1 MAKDRK
7 KVQHIHSSVFDKQP
21 TPQSLELGELAVNA
35 NKNGSF
41 ISTKNSNNEVV
52 RFSEDATIVDWME
65 YKEVFPYS
73 ATVTTPTEQDLKDNK
88 SQLLFKIN
96 QVVPTKTPYGT
107 DVNGA
112 MDMHGDE
119 INPLSPD
126 GTKDGAGFA
135 VNMDMYAMNGGNP
148 SFSSITT
155 TCGALL
161 QGTTKIQGLDGSCGS
176 LLDINVG
183 TAKTVADSAYT
194 NVQTAT
200 TTVSSANTTIGT
212 ATTTVTSATTNVTN
226 HTYSGENLTIK
237 TTDTTSI
244 SGANF
249 DVKATTTSISGG
261 TIGTYTTG
269 NTQINANG
277 NVNVISTGATNI
289 TSTNNNVCITAEK
302 DADFYGKVNT
312 KVGVSCGGD
321 VTPNLGLSGTTI
333 NESGNTINITSAGDT
348 IINASD
354 EIIMS
359 AVTDVKVDTDV
370 LCLNGATKAALYG
383 ATTNIGVNCN
393 SGASATTINIS
404 GTTINEGGTNL
415 TQNFTNGTVNITN
428 YDVNGDVICI
438 SGATNANIYGAE
450 TNIGIDC
457 NNTTTATT
465 INISGTT
472 INLGGDEVTI
482 NVLDDLCLNSRE
494 DITLYGSQST
504 NVGISCDGTATAA
517 MTTVR
522 GNKVIVDAVVGNLG
536 LTAKEDI
543 LESAENGIVITA
555 NNDLCSTAG
564 VDATFYGVSKTNI
577 GTDCE
582 SANVSTT
589 TTINGETI
597 AESGG
602 TVNVSSTGATC
613 VAAGT
618 NANFYGATTNIGK
631 SCDNNTS
638 TTTNIEGTTINEN
651 GGNVNITSTAS
662 TTINANT
669 TLCME
674 GNTKAAL
681 YGKETHIG
689 LNCSSGK
696 TSSSVTINSTT
707 SVTINSPVTNITGDT
722 HISGDTIIKGDTYI
736 SGDTIVG
743 GSVTV
748 ANGLG
753 AKVCSEYG
761 DVRSATGKCS
771 NLSGSST
778 TTFTIPNEFSH
789 MKNHKNSDGSH
800 TSDYYTFEYPIEING
815 TVTAVA
821 AIYSS
826 DERLKENIKP
836 VTRNDF
842 NKAKRVQAKSF
853 NFKDDPNKTKTYGV
867 IAQEVEAAGLN
878 ELVYTKED
886 GFKAVDYTAFMILKL
901 SYLEDFCVNLSM
913 QNEELRKRIIEL
925 ENKK

>member
-21 TPQSLELGELAVNA
+21 TPESLELGELAVNA

-41 ISTKNSNNEVV
+41 ISTKNTNNEVV
-52 RFSEDATIVDWME
+52 RFSEDATIIDWME
-65 YKEVFPYS
+65 RKEVFPYS
-73 ATVTTPTEQDLKDNK
+73 GSVLSDLTRNK
-88 SQLLFKIN
+88 SQLLFGIN
-96 QVVPTKTPYGT
+96 QVAASGSPHYS
-107 DVNGA
+107 DINGA
-112 MDMHGDE
+112 VDMNGNP
-119 INPLSPD
+119 INPSQD
-126 GTKDGAGFA
+126 SGYTDGAGFA
-135 VNMDMYAMNGGNP
+135 VDMDIYVMQGSNP
-148 SFSSITT
+148 SFSSVTT

-200 TTVSSANTTIGT
+200 TTASSANTMIGT

-237 TTDTTSI
+237 TTD
-244 SGANF
+244 
-249 DVKATTTSISGG
+249 TTSISGG

-348 IINASD
+348 IINAGD

-370 LCLNGATKAALYG
+370 LCLNGTTKAALYG
-383 ATTNIGVNCN
+383 ATTNIGANCD
-393 SGASATTINIS
+393 SSASATTINIS

-415 TQNFTNGTVNITN
+415 TQNFTDGTVNITN

-438 SGATNANIYGAE
+438 SGATNANFYGDV

-472 INLGGDEVTI
+472 INLGGDEFNIDVV
-482 NVLDDLCLNSRE
+482 NDVCLNSRSAT
-494 DITLYGSQST
+494 TLYGSYRT
-504 NVGISCDGTATAA
+504 NVGVSCDDTATAA
-517 MTTVR
+517 TTNIR
-522 GNKVIVDAVVGNLG
+522 GDKVIVDAGVTNLG

-543 LESAENGIVITA
+543 LESAENDIFITA
-555 NNDLCSTAG
+555 NNVICETAG
-564 VDATFYGVSKTNI
+564 ADVTIYGVESTNV
-577 GTDCE
+577 GVNC
-582 SANVSTT
+582 SGSSPSTL

-597 AESGG
+597 
-602 TVNVSSTGATC
+602 N
-613 VAAGT
+613 
-618 NANFYGATTNIGK
+618 
-631 SCDNNTS
+631 
-638 TTTNIEGTTINEN
+638 
-651 GGNVNITSTAS
+651 
-662 TTINANT
+662 
-669 TLCME
+669 
-674 GNTKAAL
+674 
-681 YGKETHIG
+681 
-689 LNCSSGK
+689 
-696 TSSSVTINSTT
+696 
-707 SVTINSPVTNITGDT
+707 INSPITNFDGDV
-722 HISGDTIIKGDTYI
+722 
-736 SGDTIVG
+736 IVS
-743 GSVTV
+743 GSVV
-748 ANGLG
+748 VNDGLG
-753 AKVCSEYG
+753 AKVCSVYG
-761 DVRSATGKCS
+761 DVRNENGKCS
-771 NLSGSST
+771 NLSGST
-778 TTFTIPNEFSH
+778 TTNFTIPNEFSH
-789 MKNHKNSDGSH
+789 MKNHRNSDSSH
-800 TSDYYTFEYPIEING
+800 ETDYYTFEYPVEVDG
-815 TVTAVA
+815 TITANR

-826 DERLKENIKP
+826 DIALKDNIRT
-836 VTRNDF
+836 VSRNDF
-842 NKAKRVQAKSF
+842 NKVKRVNTKSF
-853 NFKDDPNKTKTYGV
+853 VFKDDPHRTKTYGV
-867 IAQEVEAAGLN
+867 IAQEVEAAGLG

-886 GFKAVDYTAFMILKL
+886 GFKAVDYTAFMMLKL
-901 SYLEDFCVNLSM
+901 SYLEDFCINLSM
-913 QNEELRKRIIEL
+913 QNEELKKKIKDL